1 MSHEEIR
8 KFRQKANGFLDTA
21 IYNYNQGRYDIA
33 AFCIEQSVQLFIKT
47 KLLETVGEFPRTH
60 NIVLL
65 MKELGAVF
73 NKSKIEKFIQQH
85 IGILTK
91 LSDVYITSRY
101 YTRDFFKEE
110 LDELLAFIETI
121 KEMLEYD

>member
-1 MSHEEIR
+1 
-8 KFRQKANGFLDTA
+8 
-21 IYNYNQGRYDIA
+21 
-33 AFCIEQSVQLFIKT
+33 
-47 KLLETVGEFPRTH
+47 
-60 NIVLL
+60 

>member
-1 MSHEEIR
+1 MSHEEIK

-21 IYNYNQGRYDIA
+21 VYNYNQGRNDIA

-65 MKELGAVF
+65 LKELGAVF
-73 NKSKIEKFIQQH
+73 KKGKIEKFIQQH

-110 LDELLAFIETI
+110 LDELLVFTEKI

>member
-1 MSHEEIR
+1 MSHEETR

-21 IYNYNQGRYDIA
+21 VYNYNQGRNDIA
-33 AFCIEQSVQLFIKT
+33 AFCIEQSVQLFVKT

-65 MKELGAVF
+65 LKELGAVF
-73 NKSKIEKFIQQH
+73 KKNEIEKFIQQH

-91 LSDVYITSRY
+91 LSDVHITSRD

-110 LDELLAFIETI
+110 LDELIAFIEII

>member
-1 MSHEEIR
+1 LSHEEIR
-8 KFRQKANGFLDTA
+8 KFQQKANGFLDTA
-21 IYNYNQGRYDIA
+21 IYNYNQGRNDIA
-33 AFCIEQSVQLFIKT
+33 AFCIEQSVQLYVKT

-65 MKELGAVF
+65 LKELGAVF
-73 NKSKIEKFIQQH
+73 KKSKIEKFIQQH
-85 IGILTK
+85 IGTLTK

-110 LDELLAFIETI
+110 LDELIAFIKII